1 MDKYDKNKRIALILD
16 EWGTW
21 WDEEPGTTRG
31 HLYQQNTLRDAF
43 VASLSLDVFHKYT
56 DRLKMANIAQIVNV
70 LQSMI
75 LTKDKEIVLT
85 PTYYVFKM
93 YKVHQDATYLP
104 LELNCE
110 IMNVR
115 GNRVVPSIS
124 ATSSKDKN
132 GIIHLSLSNVDTDNA
147 QEVTINLPDVKA
159 SKATGEIL
167 TSTNL
172 TDYNSFENPNNVKLA
187 PFKEVKIFKG
197 VLKVKLPAKSI
208 VTLELH

>member
-1 MDKYDKNKRIALILD
+1 
-16 EWGTW
+16 
-21 WDEEPGTTRG
+21 
-31 HLYQQNTLRDAF
+31 
-43 VASLSLDVFHKYT
+43 
-56 DRLKMANIAQIVNV
+56 MANIAQIVNV

-132 GIIHLSLSNVDTDNA
+132 GIIHLSLSNVDADNA
-147 QEVTINLPDVKA
+147 QEVTINLPDVRA

-167 TSTNL
+167 TSPNL
-172 TDYNSFENPNNVKLA
+172 TDYNSFANPNNVKLA
-187 PFKEVKIFKG
+187 PFKEVKINKG
-197 VLKVKLPAKSI
+197 ILKIKLPAKSI
-208 VTLELH
+208 VTVELQ